1 MEICDTHCHL
11 IDPAFADDLDGVIA
25 RALEARVERMVLACC
40 DEKELDPI
48 LQLSACH
55 PGHLYPTAGIHPE
68 NMADDTDAQLAALQ
82 TAELQA
88 STNGQRIWAIGEIGL
103 DLHWDKSRLDDQ
115 KRLLTRQLEW
125 ALDLDLPVLLHIRD
139 AMPEFIDLMREFE
152 QQHFDHN
159 FGQNLGQ
166 NLDRDLDQ
174 NFGQN
179 FDQKRQ
185 EHPYGKRLRG
195 ILHCYSGTTDEAIE
209 VQQYGDFLI
218 GVGGTLT
225 YRKSLVPDVARAV
238 GLDRIVLETDAPYLA
253 PVPHRGHRNEP
264 AYTAVTCSALADV
277 LGLPL
282 EEVAETTSRNAA
294 RLFGF

>member
-11 IDPAFADDLDGVIA
+11 IDPAFANDLDEVIA
-25 RALEARVERMVLACC
+25 RALEDHVERMVLACC

-48 LQLSACH
+48 LQLSARY

-68 NMADDTDAQLAALQ
+68 NMADDTDAQLTALQ
-82 TAELQA
+82 AGA
-88 STNGQRIWAIGEIGL
+88 KGQHIWAIGEIGL

-115 KRLLTRQLEW
+115 KRLLVQQLKW
-125 ALDLDLPVLLHIRD
+125 AIDLDLPVLLHIRD
-139 AMPEFIDLMREFE
+139 AMPEFVSLMRD
-152 QQHFDHN
+152 FD
-159 FGQNLGQ
+159 
-166 NLDRDLDQ
+166 RTAAC
-174 NFGQN
+174 
-179 FDQKRQ
+179 
-185 EHPYGKRLRG
+185 RLRG
-195 ILHCYSGTTDEAIE
+195 ILHCYSGTTAEALE

-225 YRKSLVPDVARAV
+225 YRKSLVPEVVRAV

-264 AYTAVTCSALADV
+264 AYTAVTCAALADV
-277 LGLPL
+277 LGLPVD
-282 EEVAETTSRNAA
+282 EVSETTSRNAA

>member
-25 RALEARVERMVLACC
+25 RALEARVDRMVLACC

-48 LQLSACH
+48 LQLSARY

-68 NMADDTDAQLAALQ
+68 NMADDTDTQLAALQ
-82 TAELQA
+82 ASVLQA
-88 STNGQRIWAIGEIGL
+88 SANGHRIWAIGEIGL

-115 KRLLTRQLEW
+115 KRLLTRQLNW

-139 AMPEFIDLMREFE
+139 AMPEFIDLMREF
-152 QQHFDHN
+152 
-159 FGQNLGQ
+159 
-166 NLDRDLDQ
+166 DRQRFDQ
-174 NFGQN
+174 NFDKKHQGSPAP
-179 FDQKRQ
+179 R
-185 EHPYGKRLRG
+185 RLRG
-195 ILHCYSGTTDEAIE
+195 ILHCYSGTIEEALE

-225 YRKSLVPDVARAV
+225 YRKSLVPEVARAV

-264 AYTAVTCSALADV
+264 AYTTVTSSVLADV
-277 LGLPL
+277 LGRPL